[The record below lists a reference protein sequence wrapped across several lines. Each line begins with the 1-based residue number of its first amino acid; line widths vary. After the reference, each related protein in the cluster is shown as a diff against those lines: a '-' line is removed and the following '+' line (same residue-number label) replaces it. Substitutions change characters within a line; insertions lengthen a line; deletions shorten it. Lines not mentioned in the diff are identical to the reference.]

1 MSDLSCM
8 LAHISAVYIF
18 LLMLA
23 EEHLKFCEQC
33 VTKEFFSPIVRA
45 IFYLVLCHVTV
56 AQNT

>member
-1 MSDLSCM
+1 MSDLSYT
-8 LAHISAVYIF
+8 LAHISAVYTF

-33 VTKEFFSPIVRA
+33 VTKEFFSPIVSS
-45 IFYLVLCHVTV
+45 IFYLVLCYVTA

>member
-1 MSDLSCM
+1 MSVLSFM

-33 VTKEFFSPIVRA
+33 VTKESFSPIVSA
-45 IFYLVLCHVTV
+45 ISYLVLCHVTV